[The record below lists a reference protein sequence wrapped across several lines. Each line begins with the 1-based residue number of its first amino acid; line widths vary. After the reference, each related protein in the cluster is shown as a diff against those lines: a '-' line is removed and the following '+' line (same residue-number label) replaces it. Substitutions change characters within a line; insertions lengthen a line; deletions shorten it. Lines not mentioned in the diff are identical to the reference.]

1 MFSWVTF
8 IILVVFCIVSSMVI
22 ALVVPSQ
29 GLDVSSDEDNEI
41 NERSQKKRKSDF
53 PEFDG
58 KDGRNVLIDIQAKY
72 PRYTPEIVPK
82 GSAVTMDYQRWRV
95 RIYVSKNKK
104 VIGSYIG

>member
-1 MFSWVTF
+1 
-8 IILVVFCIVSSMVI
+8 MVI

-29 GLDVSSDEDNEI
+29 GLDVSEDDTK
-41 NERSQKKRKSDF
+41 RTTKQKKRKSDF

-58 KDGRNVLIDIQAKY
+58 KDARNVLIDMQAKY
-72 PRYTPEIVPK
+72 PRYQPEIVPK

-95 RIYVSKNKK
+95 RIYVTKSKK